1 MFIKK
6 VFLYFEPICA
16 DLASK
21 FAKRVLNANKTPKKL
36 FWKKDELLSKS
47 AEFYADFKT
56 VEKVAKKFMHKKLL
70 TKM

>member
-16 DLASK
+16 DLASN
-21 FAKRVLNANKTPKKL
+21 F
-36 FWKKDELLSKS
+36 

-56 VEKVAKKFMHKKLL
+56 VEKVAKKDAQKVID
-70 TKM
+70 KM